1 MKRVFSIFIRDFK
14 SSIREFLLLY
24 MMVGPLL
31 LTFGFSLFIPSSE
44 AATLQFAV
52 VEGMDEAVVDHF
64 ERYGSVET
72 SRILRTLT
80 RGYWI
85 LTMLPE

>member
-44 AATLQFAV
+44 AATLQ
-52 VEGMDEAVVDHF
+52 
-64 ERYGSVET
+64 
-72 SRILRTLT
+72 LQ
-80 RGYWI
+80 W
-85 LTMLPE
+85 